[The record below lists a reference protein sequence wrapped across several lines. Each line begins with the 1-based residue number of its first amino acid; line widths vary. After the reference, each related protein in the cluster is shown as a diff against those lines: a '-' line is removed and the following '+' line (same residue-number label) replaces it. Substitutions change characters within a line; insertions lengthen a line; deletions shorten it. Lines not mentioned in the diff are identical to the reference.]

1 MSTIKEQPSTSNR
14 QASGPVIDYM
24 GDEFARVY
32 ERTGTRATAP
42 IAVEALRL
50 LEPIPFYSRIL
61 DIGAGTGALSIP
73 AAYGGASVLAVDI
86 APGMVNL
93 LSDRLAPFP
102 FASARVMN
110 GEDLRLPDD
119 SFDLTFSILGISLF
133 RDWKKGLSEM
143 SRVLRPGGKACIASW
158 KTPPGGGPFM
168 VMAEAL
174 RTVFPDIPPPSA
186 LEGVL
191 TFSNPAQAI
200 IEMQAAGLTDI
211 RIIEFET
218 IWKGYGGNAYLDG
231 MRELHNYM
239 APYAMLNEADRRKV
253 DEAIL
258 AIIDGYK
265 VDDVVE
271 LCSPVLLSI
280 ATKSFS

>member
-1 MSTIKEQPSTSNR
+1 MSHIKEPPNTPNC
-14 QASGPVIDYM
+14 QASRPVIDYM

-32 ERTGTRATAP
+32 ERTGTRTTAP

-50 LEPIPFYSRIL
+50 MEPIPFYSRIL

-73 AAYGGASVLAVDI
+73 AAYGGASVLAIDI

-133 RDWKKGLSEM
+133 RDWKKGLNEM
-143 SRVLRPGGKACIASW
+143 RRVLRPGGKACIASW

-174 RTVFPDIPPPSA
+174 RTVFPDTPPPSA
-186 LEGVL
+186 LDGVL
-191 TFSNPAQAI
+191 TFSNPARAI

-211 RIIEFET
+211 RVIEFET
-218 IWKGYGGNAYLDG
+218 IWKGYGGNAYLDE

-239 APYAMLNEADRRKV
+239 APYATLNEADRSKV

-280 ATKSFS
+280 ATKSLS